1 MFPKEQP
8 PLPKIYKFFLQK
20 TDPKGSPGSPG
31 ITEGFPKGFPS
42 PFLDNETA

>member
-20 TDPKGSPGSPG
+20 TDPKGSPG
-31 ITEGFPKGFPS
+31 ITEGFLKGSPS